1 MMSRT
6 TMSRTMTPST
16 TPARLPAFRFT
27 FWKLVFLFL
36 MAAGL
41 YATFIRFTQ
50 GLGASTHLSDQFP
63 WGIWISFDVLCGV
76 MLAAGGFTLTAA
88 VHILNIKRMHSIIR
102 PTILTAFLGYLLVCV
117 ALMYDLG
124 KPYNIWHPL
133 IMRNPHSVMFEVAY
147 CVMLYTTVL
156 ALEFSPIVLERF
168 NLQKP
173 LKAIRAI
180 LIPLVICGVILS
192 TLHQSSLGTLYLI
205 VPEKL
210 HPFWYSPLLPVFFFL
225 SAIAVGLA
233 MTIFESSMSSRH
245 FGLRLELPVLQE
257 LGRVLVVVLGT
268 YAILR
273 FEDLANRGVLKL
285 TLHPGYEMYLF
296 WLEISLCIIF
306 PLVLLLQP
314 RVRSSPNG
322 LYFAAV
328 LVILGFITNRM
339 NVSITGFEGSTGV
352 HYFPK
357 WTELAVT
364 GMIIACGFALFGLA
378 VKYLPIFPKEHL
390 DQPGPPQ
397 RESPALANVSP
408 VLEHAGD

>member
-1 MMSRT
+1 MMDRA
-6 TMSRTMTPST
+6 
-16 TPARLPAFRFT
+16 TPARATTFRFT

-76 MLAAGGFTLTAA
+76 MLAAGGFTLTAT

-102 PTILTAFLGYLLVCV
+102 PTILTAFLGYVLVCV

-173 LKAIRAI
+173 LKVVRAI

-233 MTIFESSMSSRH
+233 MTIFESSMSSKH
-245 FGLRLELPVLQE
+245 FGLQLELPVLQE
-257 LGRVLVVVLGT
+257 LGRVLVVVLGI
-268 YAILR
+268 YGILR
-273 FEDLANRGVLKL
+273 FEDLANRGALRL
-285 TLHPGYEMYLF
+285 ALHPGYEMYLF
-296 WLEISLCIIF
+296 WLEMSLAILL
-306 PLVLLLQP
+306 PLLLLLQP
-314 RVRSSPNG
+314 KVRSSPTG
-322 LYFAAV
+322 LYWSAV
-328 LVILGFITNRM
+328 LVVLGFITNRM

-352 HYFPK
+352 RYFPK
-357 WTELAVT
+357 WSELAVT
-364 GMIIACGFALFGLA
+364 GMIIGVGFALFGLA
-378 VKYLPIFPKEHL
+378 VKYLPIFPKEHFV
-390 DQPGPPQ
+390 Q
-397 RESPALANVSP
+397 EPADLTRDVPAVSAVP
-408 VLEHAGD
+408 EHAGD

>member
-1 MMSRT
+1 M
-6 TMSRTMTPST
+6 
-16 TPARLPAFRFT
+16 AREMKFRFT

-50 GLGASTHLSDQFP
+50 GLGASTNLSDKFP

-88 VHILNIKRMHSIIR
+88 VHILNIKRLHSIIR
-102 PTILTAFLGYLLVCV
+102 PTILTAFLGYILVC
-117 ALMYDLG
+117 AAMMYDLG

-168 NLQKP
+168 KLERP
-173 LKAIRAI
+173 LKVVRTI
-180 LIPLVICGVILS
+180 LIPLVIFGVILS

-205 VPEKL
+205 VPGKL
-210 HPFWYSPLLPVFFFL
+210 HPFWYSPLLPAFFFL

-233 MTIFESSMSSRH
+233 MTIFESSLSSKH
-245 FGLRLELPVLQE
+245 FGLQLELPVLQE
-257 LGRVLVVVLGT
+257 LGRVLLVVLGV
-268 YAILR
+268 YGILR
-273 FEDLANRGVLKL
+273 IEDLANRGALKL
-285 TLHPGYEMYLF
+285 ALHRSYETYLF
-296 WLEISLCIIF
+296 WLEISLAIIL
-306 PLVLLLQP
+306 PLILLSQR
-314 RVRSSPNG
+314 RVRTSATG
-322 LYFAAV
+322 LYFSAV
-328 LVILGFITNRM
+328 SVVLGFITNRM

-352 HYFPK
+352 RYFPK
-357 WTELAVT
+357 WSELAVT
-364 GMIIACGFALFGLA
+364 GMIIGAGFALFGLA
-378 VKYLPIFPKEHL
+378 VKYLPIFPKE
-390 DQPGPPQ
+390 
-397 RESPALANVSP
+397 ELAHEIASEPEEIVPVTSG

>member
-1 MMSRT
+1 MAR
-6 TMSRTMTPST
+6 ST
-16 TPARLPAFRFT
+16 IFRPT
-27 FWKLVFLFL
+27 FWKLVFLLL

-41 YATFIRFTQ
+41 YATFLRFTQ

-76 MLAAGGFTLTAA
+76 MLAAGGFTLTAT

-102 PTILTAFLGYLLVCV
+102 PTILTAFLGYVLVCV

-173 LKAIRAI
+173 LKVVQKI

-205 VPEKL
+205 MPEKL

-233 MTIFESSMSSRH
+233 MTIFESSMSAKH
-245 FGLRLELPVLQE
+245 FGLQLELPVLQE
-257 LGRVLVVVLGT
+257 LGRVLVVVLGV
-268 YAILR
+268 YGILR
-273 FEDLANRGVLKL
+273 LEDLWNRGALKL
-285 TLHPGYEMYLF
+285 ALHPGYETYLF
-296 WLEISLCIIF
+296 WLEIVLAIIL
-306 PLVLLLQP
+306 PLILLSQP
-314 RVRSSPNG
+314 RVRTRPKG
-322 LYFAAV
+322 LYFSAV
-328 LVILGFITNRM
+328 LVVLGFITNRM

-352 HYFPK
+352 RYFPK
-357 WTELAVT
+357 WSELAVT
-364 GMIIACGFALFGLA
+364 GMIIGAGFALFGLA
-378 VKYLPIFPKEHL
+378 VKYLPIFPKEELAH
-390 DQPGPPQ
+390 
-397 RESPALANVSP
+397 ETAVEPAEVVPVTSG

>member
-1 MMSRT
+1 M
-6 TMSRTMTPST
+6 
-16 TPARLPAFRFT
+16 ARNSAFRIT

-41 YATFIRFTQ
+41 YATFLRFTR
-50 GLGASTHLSDQFP
+50 GLGASTNLNDQFP

-76 MLAAGGFTLTAA
+76 MLAAGGFTLTAT

-102 PTILTAFLGYLLVCV
+102 PTILTAFLGYVLVCV
-117 ALMYDLG
+117 ALMFDLG

-173 LKAIRAI
+173 LRIIQKI
-180 LIPLVICGVILS
+180 LIPLVIFGVILS

-205 VPEKL
+205 MPEKL

-233 MTIFESSMSSRH
+233 MTIFESSMSSKH
-245 FGLRLELPVLQE
+245 FGLQLELPVLQE
-257 LGRVLVVVLGT
+257 LGRVLLVVLGV
-268 YAILR
+268 YGILR
-273 FEDLANRGVLKL
+273 LEDLANRGALKL
-285 TLHPGYEMYLF
+285 AFRPGYETYLF
-296 WLEISLCIIF
+296 WLEISLAIIL
-306 PLVLLLQP
+306 PIILLVQK
-314 RVRSSPNG
+314 RVRTSPQG
-322 LYFAAV
+322 LYFSAV
-328 LVILGFITNRM
+328 LVVLGFITNRM

-352 HYFPK
+352 RYFPK
-357 WTELAVT
+357 WSELAVT
-364 GMIIACGFALFGLA
+364 GMIIAAGFALFGMA
-378 VKYLPIFPKEHL
+378 VKYLPIFPKE
-390 DQPGPPQ
+390 
-397 RESPALANVSP
+397 ELAHEGVTEPDVLPVTSA

>member
-1 MMSRT
+1 MPRT
-6 TMSRTMTPST
+6 RF
-16 TPARLPAFRFT
+16 RLT
-27 FWKLVFLFL
+27 FWKLVFAFL
-36 MAAGL
+36 LAAGL

-50 GLGASTHLSDQFP
+50 GLGASTNLSDKFP

-88 VHILNIKRMHSIIR
+88 VHILNIKRLHSIIR
-102 PTILTAFLGYLLVCV
+102 PTILTAFLGYILVCA

-168 NLQKP
+168 NLQGP
-173 LKAIRAI
+173 LKVVRAI

-210 HPFWYSPLLPVFFFL
+210 HPFWYSPLLPVFFFV

-233 MTIFESSMSSRH
+233 MTIFESSLSSKH
-245 FGLRLELPVLQE
+245 FGLQLELPVLRE
-257 LGRVLVVVLGT
+257 LGRVLVVVLGI
-268 YAILR
+268 YGILR
-273 FEDLANRGVLKL
+273 FEDLANRGALKL
-285 TLHPGYEMYLF
+285 AFHPGYETYLF
-296 WLEISLCIIF
+296 WLEIFLSIIL
-306 PLVLLLQP
+306 PLVLLMQK
-314 RVRSSPNG
+314 RVRNSANG
-322 LYFAAV
+322 LYLSAV
-328 LVILGFITNRM
+328 SVVLGFITNRM

-352 HYFPK
+352 RYFPK
-357 WTELAVT
+357 WSELAVT
-364 GMIIACGFALFGLA
+364 GMIIAIGFAAFGLA
-378 VKYLPIFPKEHL
+378 VKYLPIFPHEQL
-390 DQPGPPQ
+390 STGPVTEP
-397 RESPALANVSP
+397 EAAIPAEA
-408 VLEHAGD
+408 VLEHGGD

>member
-1 MMSRT
+1 MART
-6 TMSRTMTPST
+6 ATFK
-16 TPARLPAFRFT
+16 LT
-27 FWKLVFLFL
+27 FWNLVFILL
-36 MAAGL
+36 MAGGL

-63 WGIWISFDVLCGV
+63 WGIWVSFDVLCGV

-88 VHILNIKRMHSIIR
+88 VHILNIKRLHSIIR
-102 PTILTAFLGYLLVCV
+102 PTILTAFLGYILVSA
-117 ALMYDLG
+117 ALMFDLG

-156 ALEFSPIVLERF
+156 ALEFSPIVLEHF

-173 LKAIRAI
+173 LKVVRAI

-210 HPFWYSPLLPVFFFL
+210 YPLWYTPLLPVFFFL

-233 MTIFESSMSSRH
+233 MTIFESSMSSKH
-245 FGLRLELPVLQE
+245 FGLQLELPVLQE
-257 LGRVLVVVLGT
+257 LGRVLVVVLGV

-273 FEDLANRGVLKL
+273 FEDLANRGALKL
-285 TLHPGYEMYLF
+285 ALQPGYEMYLF
-296 WLEISLCIIF
+296 WLEISLCIVL
-306 PLVLLLQP
+306 PLVLLLQR
-314 RVRSSPNG
+314 RVRSSANG

-328 LVILGFITNRM
+328 LVVLGFITNRM

-352 HYFPK
+352 RYFPK
-357 WTELAVT
+357 WSELAVT
-364 GMIIACGFALFGLA
+364 GMIIAAGFALFGLA
-378 VKYLPIFPKEHL
+378 VKYLPIFP
-390 DQPGPPQ
+390 
-397 RESPALANVSP
+397 REDVEQDRIAQAEATVADVSP

>member
-1 MMSRT
+1 M
-6 TMSRTMTPST
+6 
-16 TPARLPAFRFT
+16 ARNSIFRIT

-36 MAAGL
+36 MAGGL

-50 GLGASTHLSDQFP
+50 GLGASTNLNDQFP

-102 PTILTAFLGYLLVCV
+102 PTILTAFLGYVLVCV

-173 LKAIRAI
+173 LRIVRKI

-205 VPEKL
+205 MPGKL

-233 MTIFESSMSSRH
+233 MTIFESSLSSKH
-245 FGLRLELPVLQE
+245 FGLQLELPVLQE
-257 LGRVLVVVLGT
+257 LGRVLVVVLGV
-268 YAILR
+268 YGILR
-273 FEDLANRGVLKL
+273 LEDLWNRGALKL
-285 TLHPGYEMYLF
+285 AFHPGYESYLF
-296 WLEISLCIIF
+296 WLEISLAIVL
-306 PLVLLLQP
+306 PLLLLAQP
-314 RVRSSPNG
+314 RVRSSPQG
-322 LYFAAV
+322 LYFSAV
-328 LVILGFITNRM
+328 LVVLGFITNRM

-352 HYFPK
+352 RYFPK
-357 WTELAVT
+357 WSELAVT
-364 GMIIACGFALFGLA
+364 GMIIAAGFALFGLA
-378 VKYLPIFPKEHL
+378 VKYLPIFPKEEFAL
-390 DQPGPPQ
+390 EAAPLPE
-397 RESPALANVSP
+397 RELPEASA

>member
-1 MMSRT
+1 
-6 TMSRTMTPST
+6 
-16 TPARLPAFRFT
+16 
-27 FWKLVFLFL
+27 
-36 MAAGL
+36 
-41 YATFIRFTQ
+41 
-50 GLGASTHLSDQFP
+50 
-63 WGIWISFDVLCGV
+63 
-76 MLAAGGFTLTAA
+76 
-88 VHILNIKRMHSIIR
+88 MHSIIR

-133 IMRNPHSVMFEVAY
+133 VMRNPHSVMFEVAY

-168 NLQKP
+168 HMEKP
-173 LKAIRAI
+173 LRIIRAI

-233 MTIFESSMSSRH
+233 MTIFESSMSSKL
-245 FGLRLELPVLQE
+245 FGLQLELPVLQE
-257 LGRVLVVVLGT
+257 LGRVLVVVLGV
-268 YAILR
+268 YGILR
-273 FEDLANRGVLKL
+273 FEDLSRRGALKL
-285 TLHPGYEMYLF
+285 ALQPGYEMYLF
-296 WLEISLCIIF
+296 WLEITLALIL

-314 RVRSSPNG
+314 RVRANPNG
-322 LYFAAV
+322 LYWSAV
-328 LVILGFITNRM
+328 LVVLGFITNRM

-352 HYFPK
+352 RYFPK

-364 GMIIACGFALFGLA
+364 GMIIAAGFALFGLA
-378 VKYLPIFPKEHL
+378 VKYLPIFPEEDL
-390 DQPGPPQ
+390 DQSRLNRLITAPQ
-397 RESPALANVSP
+397 AASPAM
-408 VLEHAGD
+408 EHAGD